1 MSISKKLFFIV
12 LSLFFV
18 IRFNIYFFYLIGEDM
33 LLNWTL
39 IFLVIALIAAL
50 LGFTGIARESAG
62 IAKIL
67 FIVFLIIY
75 VVSLFYYR

>member
-50 LGFTGIARESAG
+50 LGFTGIAEKALELQ
-62 IAKIL
+62 KYYLL
-67 FIVFLIIY
+67 FF
-75 VVSLFYYR
+75 